1 MSISIELYNKCALF
15 FSIIQLLLFLSYH
28 LHHHQFRRLSLSKF
42 LSDGG
47 VVVMFSIFPHFVL
60 RNISLALA
68 FDVLMFAKLLLTLF
82 LLLCTFLVVFLFT
95 VLVSLCSVIYVF
107 PKKKKA
113 LPLSRERELSL
124 PIPSH
129 RLCECGWWW
138 LWKLLLWEAKLSS
151 FEKEMYLRLCDSLTA
166 IMFFLSVFLWE
177 NATPTNLGILL
188 PNYLTQS
195 SSSWH
200 SRGTVVHHTRLATGL
215 PPAKGRIILHLRLW
229 KCGPKRQMTERE

>member
-28 LHHHQFRRLSLSKF
+28 LHHHQFRRLSLSLSKF

-60 RNISLALA
+60 RNISLAGCS
-68 FDVLMFAKLLLTLF
+68 DVCKTVVNPFSALLDFSGCVLIYCSSVSVF
-82 LLLCTFLVVFLFT
+82 CDLC
-95 VLVSLCSVIYVF
+95 F
-107 PKKKKA
+107 PEKKKRA

-124 PIPSH
+124 PHSQSSFVWMWVVMVVKITAL
-129 RLCECGWWW
+129 R
-138 LWKLLLWEAKLSS
+138 EAKLSS
-151 FEKEMYLRLCDSLTA
+151 FEKEMYLRLCDFLTA

-177 NATPTNLGILL
+177 NATPTNIGIVL

-200 SRGTVVHHTRLATGL
+200 SKWTVFHH
-215 PPAKGRIILHLRLW
+215 PACNPDYHR
-229 KCGPKRQMTERE
+229 